1 MKILDAIET
10 AAVNT
15 TDLLDVILSS
25 SYGASYGKL
34 NREFLKKQRE
44 GESKSL
50 EKRLRR
56 EARQKYYNLIYYLK
70 KGGLVEERQKQKSG
84 KKFFILTNNGR
95 EKLFRLKQRSREKLP
110 EVSYPKESG
119 DKFDKFVIVIF
130 DIPEKERGKR
140 DWLRFALNNMGL
152 KMVQK
157 SVWMGK
163 IKIPREFLGD
173 LLKLKLLDFVEIFE
187 ISKTGSLEKR
197 L

>member
-15 TDLLDVILSS
+15 TDLLNVILSS

-34 NREFLKKQRE
+34 NREFLKKQGKR
-44 GESKSL
+44 ESKSL

-70 KGGLVEERQKQKSG
+70 KGGLIKERQKQKSG
-84 KKFFILTNNGR
+84 KNFFILTNNGR

-110 EVSYPKESG
+110 EVSYLKESG
-119 DKFDKFVIVIF
+119 DKFVIVIF
-130 DIPEKERGKR
+130 DVPEKERGKR

-163 IKIPREFLGD
+163 IKIPKEFLGD